1 MDTQRLILFVIFS
14 FSALFLWE
22 RWQSEHRPPVPPPA
36 VQQPLPATAVD
47 APVPAGAMPPPPT
60 LPGAVPGVAATSA
73 PSEKVVVK
81 TDLYTAAVDTL
92 GAVLTEV
99 DLAAH
104 RDTYDERSEERRVGK
119 ECTSVCR
126 SRWSPYH

>member
-36 VQQPLPATAVD
+36 VQPAPPATGVD
-47 APVPAGAMPPPPT
+47 APVPGSAVPPT
-60 LPGAVPGVAATSA
+60 LPGAVPGVVAATSA
-73 PSEKVVVK
+73 PSEKVVIK
-81 TDLYTAAVDTL
+81 TDLYTATVDTL

-99 DLAAH
+99 ALAAH
-104 RDTYDERSEERRVGK
+104 RDTTDES
-119 ECTSVCR
+119 
-126 SRWSPYH
+126 